1 MHELHAAMKTFQQY
15 GAEWRAAEA
24 KLRAA
29 EAQRAR
35 LQPPSTP
42 AATPSSGTT
51 PAKPASKKAR
61 ALDKEV
67 EKVFLFFVIIFVF
80 EFLV

>member
-1 MHELHAAMKTFQQY
+1 MLHELHAAMKTFQQY

-24 KLRAA
+24 KLRGA

-35 LQPPSTP
+35 LLPAPEPPGSVNVPTLGP
-42 AATPSSGTT
+42 N
-51 PAKPASKKAR
+51 AKPASKKVR

-67 EKVFLFFVIIFVF
+67 EKVSDRIN
-80 EFLV
+80 